1 MSDHEVQMAALATI
15 NTKVDWCV
23 EALKFLL
30 AQQAGYQLDTP
41 VEEYEDDEED
51 LDIPA
56 PTHEPV
62 VTCSHQHQK
71 LAGDRI
77 ICAMCGFVLSGGA
90 GLGGSAS
97 RIRQPGA

>member
-1 MSDHEVQMAALATI
+1 VSDHEVTLAALATI
-15 NTKVDWCV
+15 NTKLEWCV
-23 EALKFLL
+23 AALRYLL
-30 AQQAGYQLDTP
+30 SQDAGYQP
-41 VEEYEDDEED
+41 EAQVEDYEDDEED